1 MFPSSMFH
9 TVTTQQS
16 TPDTVH
22 TSLSQV
28 QNREPCPTA
37 FPKNNGYCKPISPL
51 GENGLTKTDF
61 PNLASQN
68 KIVDPTEGNLILLL
82 RDFYYGKHIGDGQ
95 QNCKLTQPLHVSAA
109 CKF

>member
-37 FPKNNGYCKPISPL
+37 FPKNNVYCKPISPL

-68 KIVDPTEGNLILLL
+68 KIVDPTEGNLIVLL